1 MRFSV
6 VGLGPAGTAAS
17 VATLRS
23 GYSVECW
30 DPHGPHYPP
39 TMGAWT
45 HQIPQW
51 LVQHPQPYLSQARP
65 RVCGDGW
72 EAVLPETYVI
82 LNPETLRDQLR
93 NMGDAQSLSIH
104 DQWYDATNDDAR
116 VVIDTRASSSGFAP
130 VRQLAVGLVLPERLL
145 PNDRRQPVLMDMR
158 TIPGTPSTHP
168 TSNDGVSTTAYPAA
182 DAPCR
187 MTFNYR
193 MPVGQSQWLIEET
206 IVATLCRGPERS
218 PHSETAQLE
227 YLRWALDRRLEQLG
241 IDPEIARRHAVRE
254 EVVSFPVAPLRRRLP
269 HVVRRNNG
277 VTSIFPW
284 GSASGL
290 MHAAT
295 GYSIGSA
302 VDRADEEISWAAH
315 WARYPGL
322 LQRIVGAMHGPPG
335 GWVAGW
341 LQRRG
346 LGATLQLEPDEMRLF
361 YREFFA
367 MSPPRIRDYLT
378 SYHGLDITRSMVSVV
393 ARLIWVMIKPDGHSR
408 QERRTQ
414 RSLAR
419 RTFMSLL
426 RGSVTPLP
434 RRQEMPELKP
444 G

>member
-1 MRFSV
+1 MHFSV

-17 VATLRS
+17 VAALRC

-39 TMGAWT
+39 TMGAWA

-51 LVQHPQPYLSQARP
+51 LNQHPHPYLSQSRL

-82 LNPETLRDQLR
+82 LNPNALRDQLR
-93 NMGDAQSLSIH
+93 NAGDTQSLSIH
-104 DQWYDATNDDAR
+104 DQWYDSTSDDAH
-116 VVIDTRASSSGFAP
+116 VVIDTRASSGGFLP

-145 PNDRRQPVLMDMR
+145 PRDHCQPVLMDMR
-158 TIPGTPSTHP
+158 PLPDTPSPHP
-168 TSNDGVSTTAYPAA
+168 TSDDGASTAA
-182 DAPCR
+182 SPTIDEPSR

-193 MPVGQSQWLIEET
+193 MPVGQDRWLIEET
-206 IVATLCRGPERS
+206 IVATPCRGPEHS

-241 IDPEIARRHAVRE
+241 IDPETARQQAVRE
-254 EVVSFPVAPLRRRLP
+254 EVVSFPVAPLRRRIP
-269 HVVRRNNG
+269 HVVRRNSG
-277 VTSIFPW
+277 VKSIFPW
-284 GSASGL
+284 GAATGL

-295 GYSIGSA
+295 GYSIGAA
-302 VDRADEEISWAAH
+302 VNRAEKEIGWATH
-315 WARYPGL
+315 WTQYPSS
-322 LQRIVGAMHGPPG
+322 LQRIVGAVHGPPG

-346 LGATLQLEPDEMRLF
+346 LGATLQLKPDEMRLF

-367 MSPPRIRDYLT
+367 MSPPWIRDYLT
-378 SYHGLDITRSMVSVV
+378 SSHGLDIVRSMVSVV
-393 ARLIWVMIKPDGHSR
+393 ARLVRVMIKPDGHSR
-408 QERRTQ
+408 QERRAQ

-434 RRQEMPELKP
+434 RR
-444 G
+444 